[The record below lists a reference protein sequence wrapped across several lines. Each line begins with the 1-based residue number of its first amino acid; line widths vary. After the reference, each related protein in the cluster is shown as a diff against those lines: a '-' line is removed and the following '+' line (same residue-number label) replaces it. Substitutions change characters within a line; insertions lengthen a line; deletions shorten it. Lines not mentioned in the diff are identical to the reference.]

1 MNKFT
6 IQKSFAIS
14 AGAGSGKTYTLS
26 RRYINALV
34 GFDYFREDYNT
45 QESFVEELKTANVSE
60 IVTITY
66 TEAAALEMKGRI
78 FELVK
83 KILYLESLDSK
94 DSDYKSIVEANS
106 HITSKHQEYVKEVLA
121 KAYTDSG
128 NSKISTIHAYC
139 LDIIKA
145 NADIARIDTQ
155 LNIIKEDE
163 KQSELSQIIFELFNA
178 PENEATILDI
188 SSNISVFF
196 LNNLIAKYV
205 SNSKFRKDYDS
216 FSRESINVET
226 YKKIIIELYPLPD
239 VEDDIEYVKSYIYE
253 NKLENSQKY
262 CDFLDAYASGFYD
275 FEAKSWS
282 TLSNE
287 YEISIAFNKKPFNK
301 HKEIKS
307 SIDVIKS
314 FESFIGVYQTIDM
327 QKEDLFFEK
336 IEKIKT
342 LLHTIKAN
350 YDARLT
356 ELGKIDFDTIIT
368 KTLEIIPSAKK
379 NYKYI
384 MVDEF
389 QDTNEIQ
396 FEIVKNSLNKDTNL
410 FVVGDSKQ
418 SIYAFQGAEIE
429 VFNNAV
435 EDRTLFSSIE
445 DMSKNHRSDGVVL
458 DNVNKIFDNL
468 LQKNEH
474 LQLISQNYEAHPQ
487 DLEVFKEERK
497 EQGSFKFLITSKAY
511 QEEKDELDTIAAF
524 ISEIA
529 EGKREEYHHIS
540 KLISEKQKAI
550 AILFDSST
558 KMLLLKQKLREKGI
572 TAKVSASDNFYHTKE
587 INDIY
592 NTLQAIY
599 ILSNKE
605 LKDLSDAQ
613 RFYAVAAMR
622 SSILKIDE
630 NSIKKYLDSNTLPSK
645 FRIYIEQYKRLP
657 LSELVKYIY
666 EDSNLLGVY
675 AHFEDLEQRAA
686 NLYKFLHLCMEYQNT
701 NESSLYRF
709 LKLLENAIYF
719 SESKEDEAF
728 FKSDN
733 TKSIEIC
740 SIHSTKG
747 LAYPMVLL
755 ANSDKGLYSQITSDS
770 LKHNNFT
777 LNGEKKEIVGFK
789 INAYEPLSL
798 RVLKEVDKLI
808 HLAEKKRLLYVALTR
823 AEHDVIISAQLSQ
836 NKDGNISLRE
846 DSYLKMMIDALHVSK
861 EELFEQ
867 IHNNCLHVKVIA
879 DDVNS
884 RALHVEYVDHN
895 IKPIIFEAKELITAT
910 SGSETYDETAA
921 KLGTITHKIFELYWD
936 KLETI
941 ALEQI
946 CKKFDIDTE
955 DEKKQIEKSIEKFI
969 KSDLHVK
976 LKSGVEH
983 KFELEF
989 HTQEKRGF
997 IDLVYFDQEKDGW
1010 VIVDFKT
1017 GTPSKE
1023 KEQGYQ
1029 KQLEFYE
1036 RVLVDSGLGVVGKE
1050 LLWA

>member
-1 MNKFT
+1 MSFNKFT

-45 QESFVEELKTANVSE
+45 QESFVEELKTAKVSE

-83 KILYLESLDSK
+83 KILYFESLDSK
-94 DSDYKSIVEANS
+94 DSDYKSIVEADN
-106 HITSKHQEYVKEVLA
+106 HITSKQQEYVKEVLA

-178 PENEATILDI
+178 PENEVTILDI

-216 FSRESINVET
+216 FSRESIDVAT
-226 YKKIIIELYPLPD
+226 YKKLIMELYPLPD
-239 VEDDIEYVKSYIYE
+239 SAESEDELHDDTIRLQWLNTYYQ
-253 NKLENSQKY
+253 N
-262 CDFLDAYASGFYD
+262 FLDFCAVSWKEVDPEQKTPSLGEKKYPAST
-275 FEAKSWS
+275 ALK
-282 TLSNE
+282 NE
-287 YEISIAFNKKPFNK
+287 MDKKVKIYSEIDPE
-301 HKEIKS
+301 KEN
-307 SIDVIKS
+307 
-314 FESFIGVYQTIDM
+314 
-327 QKEDLFFEK
+327 LFFEK
-336 IEKIKT
+336 TEKIKT
-342 LLHTIKAN
+342 LLHKIKTN

-368 KTLEIIPSAKK
+368 RTLEIIPRSKK

-396 FEIVKNSLNKDTNL
+396 FEIVKNSCNSDTNL

-418 SIYAFQGAEIE
+418 SIYSFQGAEIE

-445 DMSKNHRSDGVVL
+445 DMSQNHRSDGVVL
-458 DNVNKIFDNL
+458 DNVNKIFDTL

-524 ISEIA
+524 IEEIVK
-529 EGKREEYHHIS
+529 EQRVEYKHIS
-540 KLISEKQKAI
+540 KLIQEKQKAI
-550 AILFDSST
+550 AIVFDSST
-558 KMLLLKQKLREKGI
+558 KMLLLKQKLRDRGI

-592 NTLQAIY
+592 NTLKAID
-599 ILSNKE
+599 IFSSKE
-605 LKDLSDAQ
+605 VQELNESQ

-622 SSILKIDE
+622 SNILKVDD
-630 NSIKKYLDSNTLPSK
+630 NTIKKHLDANTLPENLVE
-645 FRIYIEQYKRLP
+645 YIEKYKTLP
-657 LSELVKYIY
+657 ISELVKYIY
-666 EDSNLLGVY
+666 DDANLLGTY
-675 AHFEDLEQRAA
+675 AHLEDIEQRTA
-686 NLYKFLHLCMEYQNT
+686 NLHKFLKLCMEYQNS

-719 SESKEDEAF
+719 SEAKEDEAF

-747 LAYPMVLL
+747 LAYPLVLL

-789 INAYEPLSL
+789 INGYEPLSF
-798 RVLKEVDKLI
+798 RVLKEIDKLK

-823 AEHDVIISAQLSQ
+823 AEHDVVISAQLSQ
-836 NKDGNISLRE
+836 NKDGGISLRE
-846 DSYLKMMIDALHVSK
+846 DSYLQMMIDTLHVSK

-867 IHNNCLHVKVIA
+867 THNDCLHVNVIT

-884 RALHVEYVDHN
+884 RALHVEYVEHK
-895 IKPIIFEAKELITAT
+895 IEPIIFEAKEIITAT
-910 SGSETYDETAA
+910 NGSETHDETAA

-955 DEKKQIEKSIEKFI
+955 DEKRQIEKSIAKFI

-976 LKSGVEH
+976 LKSGAEH

-1023 KEQGYQ
+1023 KERDYH

-1036 RVLVDSGLGVVGKE
+1036 SVLVENGYSVVGKG
-1050 LLWA
+1050 LLWV